1 MFCEI
6 CGNQLREGAQFC
18 PKCGTPVKVIQSS
31 QDDADQNQ
39 YNNDSPDYPNQQTSN
54 QSRDDQP
61 AYQDERYETDW
72 DDGFSDDL
80 SASDKN
86 PKKMKKPVKW
96 IIIAGVSLVL
106 VVSLV
111 VVAISVVIPLFTTSN
126 SVLQNQNSVW
136 ADTSVVEYYFT
147 NNLKKEKSELNK
159 CRYYD
164 LRIDNFSILLVQY
177 SRAGNNDFEYYF
189 FPSFY
194 GNTVDELMLIKQYS
208 FFEKND
214 IPLIYDAQ
222 TISTKQQNGYVITKL
237 QLSFSFLNKYFGVD
251 WDSADI
257 HIASNMNNG
266 CVERVILGVDVHYA
280 IWSFQYSANKQ
291 FDKVLL
297 ALTEDAE
304 LGNTELIN
312 PDVSLQDIFSKSRY
326 YYDYNNTGDLIKA
339 GCMEPNQRSK
349 VGFSFEYNSNN
360 KRISSAGIQ
369 TNNDKYVSNYTRDKN
384 GLLNHIHIDYYSN
397 DMTKAKNSY
406 DYDISY
412 NNDSIQ
418 LSKTNGENSIKDIKE
433 ESDETSLE
441 SDLEESDESSHET
454 PAEES
459 EDNDSAEEQD
469 KEHENIDSEPR
480 KIKEYTAEEL
490 LQKSISEILELMNN
504 DITVERGG
512 TYSTFGSDP
521 SGTVCF
527 YNFDVLPGFVFCPR
541 GADAENDISVA
552 ERNIINGEYESLS
565 FIAMVNS
572 AKLNGD
578 ISADMSYNEI
588 SEITGSYSTS
598 PPAGQ
603 GNITQDLTGSCD
615 NAKYAYVTYETSDEA
630 KNHMNQNG
638 FDEDFLKQED
648 PNVRFIIAFA

>member
-1 MFCEI
+1 MFCDN
-6 CGNQLREGAQFC
+6 CGNELREGALFC
-18 PKCGTPVKVIQSS
+18 PKCGTPVNVIHSV

-39 YNNDSPDYPNQQTSN
+39 YVNDSPDYHDQQTSN
-54 QSRDDQP
+54 QTIDDKL
-61 AYQDERYETDW
+61 AYQRDRHETDW
-72 DDGFSDDL
+72 NDGYSNDL
-80 SASDKN
+80 SASDQN
-86 PKKMKKPVKW
+86 PKKTKKPVKW

-194 GNTVDELMLIKQYS
+194 GNTLDELMLIKQYS

-222 TISTKQQNGYVITKL
+222 TISKKQQNGYVITKL

-266 CVERVILGVDVHYA
+266 CVERVILGADVRCA

-326 YYDYNNTGDLIKA
+326 YNEYTYDYNNTGDLIKA

-412 NNDSIQ
+412 NNDSIK
-418 LSKTNGENSIKDIKE
+418 LSVTNGENSIKDIKE

-459 EDNDSAEEQD
+459 EDNDSAEERD
-469 KEHENIDSEPR
+469 KDSDDVDSGQINESS
-480 KIKEYTAEEL
+480 AEEPL
-490 LQKSISEILELMNN
+490 KQSEQQNQNERFYFTLGGNKISIELPSNWQAKTTSSN
-504 DITVERGG
+504 TGEDITFTVTETNGRD
-512 TYSTFGSDP
+512 Y
-521 SGTVCF
+521 TVC
-527 YNFDVLPGFVFCPR
+527 LLRCMT
-541 GADAENDISVA
+541 ES
-552 ERNIINGEYESLS
+552 EYERVKEWYEGNGIS
-565 FIAMVNS
+565 FEDAAEYYGNKGDYYYAMVWLDGYGYIPS
-572 AKLNGD
+572 TQLVIDKALRISRDVAKTFLF
-578 ISADMSYNEI
+578 
-588 SEITGSYSTS
+588 
-598 PPAGQ
+598 
-603 GNITQDLTGSCD
+603 CD
-615 NAKYAYVTYETSDEA
+615 
-630 KNHMNQNG
+630 
-638 FDEDFLKQED
+638 
-648 PNVRFIIAFA
+648 